1 MMTSKTQDDRAK
13 AASTYLR
20 KPKWLRIGLN
30 QGRHFNAVRDT
41 LKKSQLNTV
50 CEEAKCPNIHECWD
64 QHKMATFMILGDV
77 CTRHCK
83 FCAVKTGLP
92 SAPDHGE
99 PERVAQSVAELG
111 LKHVVITMVTRDD
124 LSDGGAEVLAATIR
138 AIRVHAPNCTTE
150 VLASDLMGNADAIA
164 TVVAA
169 KPEINSHNVETVPR
183 LTPLV
188 RSRSSYS
195 RSLEYLRK
203 VKVLDSSATTK
214 SSLMLGL
221 GEEKEEI
228 LTVMDDLRRVGVDIL
243 NLGQYLQPSRT
254 HAPVKRYWTPE
265 EFFHLQQEAYR
276 RGFTHCAS
284 GPLVRSSY
292 HAADQLEQ
300 AVAAKSLTDIS
311 A

>member
-1 MMTSKTQDDRAK
+1 MINEVKKIGVK
-13 AASTYLR
+13 AANNPLR
-20 KPKWLRIGLN
+20 KPEWLRIGLN

-41 LKKSQLNTV
+41 LKKSRLNTV

-64 QHKMATFMILGDV
+64 QHKTATFMILGDI

-92 SAPDHGE
+92 GVPDHDE
-99 PERVAQSVAELG
+99 PIRVARSVAELG
-111 LKHVVITMVTRDD
+111 LEHVVITMVTRDD
-124 LSDGGAEVLAATIR
+124 LPDGGANVLAETVRSIR
-138 AIRVHAPNCTTE
+138 THAPNCTTE
-150 VLASDLMGNADAIA
+150 VLASDLMGNEKAIA
-164 TVVAA
+164 TVVES
-169 KPEINSHNVETVPR
+169 KPEINSHNLETVSR

-188 RSRSSYS
+188 RSRSSYF

-203 VKVLDSSATTK
+203 VKSLDGTTTTK

-228 LTVMDDLRRVGVDIL
+228 LAAMDDLRRVNVDIL

-254 HAPVKRYWTPE
+254 HAPVRRYWTPE
-265 EFFHLQQEAYR
+265 EFFQLQQEAYR

-292 HAADQLEQ
+292 HAADQLAQ
-300 AVAAKSLTDIS
+300 SVAAK
-311 A
+311 AAAKFPA